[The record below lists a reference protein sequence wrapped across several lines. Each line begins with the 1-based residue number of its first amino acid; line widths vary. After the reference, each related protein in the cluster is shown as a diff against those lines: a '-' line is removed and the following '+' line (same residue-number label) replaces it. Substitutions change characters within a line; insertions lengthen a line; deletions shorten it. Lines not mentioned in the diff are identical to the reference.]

1 LYRVNNKIKH
11 FSKGE
16 KTMKLKLTVIL
27 MVLGLILPG
36 LLPAAEIITEDDM
49 VKKVVVEEQFIQL
62 ADNFIVLFDAS
73 NSMKRQYKKGSPE
86 SRYEIAKA
94 ILKEKVAALPKLGYN
109 AGLYLY
115 TPYTEL
121 EPMGSLDRMGWG
133 QAVDSMPAEPS
144 GRTFLAQ
151 SLHKLEP
158 VLQGLS
164 GKTVV
169 FIFSD
174 GTYSQIE
181 GLKEPE
187 DYTADFASK
196 YNVCFYV
203 IGAPQDN
210 LARKRLTDLAK
221 ANACSRVIPFSAFVE
236 NPEYTT
242 GALYTVKATERIVT
256 STESRILGVQ
266 VDSIHFNFDKA
277 SLRTDYVDEVDA
289 LGEFLQKNPEAYVL
303 LEGYTDSTGGEEYN
317 LGLSLRRAESVAN
330 YLMDNYNIGSD
341 RIVVNYYGIANPAA
355 SNATSEGRAM
365 NRRVEVAVGGL

>member
-1 LYRVNNKIKH
+1 
-11 FSKGE
+11 
-16 KTMKLKLTVIL
+16 MKVKLTALL

-36 LLPAAEIITEDDM
+36 LLPAAEIITEEDL
-49 VKKVVVEEQFIQL
+49 VKKVVVEEQFIKL
-62 ADNFIVLFDAS
+62 ADNFLVLFDSS
-73 NSMKRQYKKGSPE
+73 NSMKRQYKKGNPD
-86 SRYEIAKA
+86 SRYEIARR
-94 ILKEKVAALPKLGYN
+94 ILKEKVTALPKLGYN

-115 TPYTEL
+115 TPYQEL
-121 EPMGSLDRMGWG
+121 EPMASLDRSGWAA
-133 QAVDSMPAEPS
+133 AVDSMPAEPT

-151 SLHKLEP
+151 SLRQIEP
-158 VLQGLS
+158 VLQNSS

-174 GTYSQIE
+174 GTYSTIE
-181 GLKEPE
+181 GIKEPE
-187 DYTADFASK
+187 DYTAEFASK

-221 ANACSRVIPFSAFVE
+221 ANACSRVIPFSSFVE

-256 STESRILGVQ
+256 MTESRIVGLN
-266 VDSIHFNFDKA
+266 VDSILFNFDKA

-289 LGEFLQKNPEAYVL
+289 LGAFLQKNPSAYVL
-303 LEGYTDSTGGEEYN
+303 LEGYTDSTGSEEYN
-317 LGLSLRRAESVAN
+317 LGLSLRRAEAVAN
-330 YLMDNYNIGSD
+330 YLMDNHGIDNS
-341 RIVVNYYGIANPAA
+341 RIVVNYYGPANPAA
-355 SNATSEGRAM
+355 SNGTSSGRAM